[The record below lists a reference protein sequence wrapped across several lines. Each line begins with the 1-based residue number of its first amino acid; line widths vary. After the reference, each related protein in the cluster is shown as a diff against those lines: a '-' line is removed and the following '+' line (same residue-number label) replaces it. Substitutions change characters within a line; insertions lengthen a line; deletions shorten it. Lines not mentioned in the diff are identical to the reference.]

1 MTLAAGNG
9 HWYRMTSQPSA
20 QQSPQH
26 VAKPW
31 YYSGSFVGLSLFLC
45 SPLGLILMW
54 AGKVFS
60 GTARAI
66 ITVVFGVFFVAVA
79 ASKGEQGDRR
89 PRSTVNTQAAN
100 APALVLPREQ
110 AALSSAVQAAKAQ
123 YRAAPN
129 ELKKSAVRTQR
140 KGAIEQ
146 ALGGVL
152 EFKDWRG
159 TLTSMKTNS
168 EGKAYVEIRSADKSF
183 SVKTWNNML
192 SDVEDQTLIAQD
204 SPLFAAIAE
213 LSEGA
218 AVSFS
223 GRFVEDPKDGIR
235 ESSMSEAGSMT
246 DPEFIAK
253 FSEIR
258 GM

>member
-1 MTLAAGNG
+1 
-9 HWYRMTSQPSA
+9 MTSQTSA
-20 QQSPQH
+20 QQSPQQ

-31 YYSGSFVGLSLFLC
+31 YYSGPFVGLSLFLC
-45 SPLGLILMW
+45 SPAGLILMW

-66 ITVVFGVFFVAVA
+66 ITVVFGLFFVAIA
-79 ASKGEQGDRR
+79 ASKGEGQGNGR
-89 PRSTVNTQAAN
+89 PGSSVNTQAAS
-100 APALVLPREQ
+100 APAQALPKEQ